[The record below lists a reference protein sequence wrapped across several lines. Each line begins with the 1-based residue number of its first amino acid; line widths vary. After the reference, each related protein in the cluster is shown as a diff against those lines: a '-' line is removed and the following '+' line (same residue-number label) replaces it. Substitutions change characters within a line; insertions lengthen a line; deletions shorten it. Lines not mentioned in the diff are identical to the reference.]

1 MTVLSTRW
9 RFDNYTKKGEF
20 YIEKKYEKIR
30 ETLFTFKLHST
41 ELLSFWWDISQ
52 KKNHEKIIVKVC
64 LCSSYTL
71 QNSFH
76 FDEILHRK
84 YKIPFDAI

>member
-20 YIEKKYEKIR
+20 YIEKKNHEKIR
-30 ETLFTFKLHST
+30 ETLFTLYNAER
-41 ELLSFWWDISQ
+41 ELLSFWWDFSQ
-52 KKNHEKIIVKVC
+52 KKIMKKFVKVC
-64 LCSSYTL
+64 LHSSYTL

-76 FDEILHRK
+76 FDEILRRK